1 MTMMGEGTM
10 KRGLVIA
17 ALLLVLAA
25 LGAGGFYV
33 YRQGAGFPPTPDL
46 APVPVSVPVPEA
58 LPAPELAGDALEP
71 QGGALA
77 TLVSFDRT
85 VKSKRSDA
93 LAWQDA
99 KERMP
104 LYDNDAVRTFERSK
118 ATIAFGSDDLVE
130 VDQNAL
136 VVIKPRPSVGD
147 ESEISL
153 ALLSPELLDSLAAKP
168 AEEQKKAFADAAEKK
183 QVRIRTV
190 GAGKGGKA
198 ATRIALRTM
207 PDKSTSVTSLQGAAQ
222 LIGPKGEEILLKEK
236 MVTRITP
243 QGTVIQPRVLPPPP
257 SLLLPRDGESF
268 SFLRKTPRVDL
279 TWKPSDRAAVY
290 RVTVASDQGFRK
302 VFADERVK
310 GTSFAMRNL
319 QPGTYYWRVRSQDA
333 DGFEGA
339 YSETRSI
346 KAVFDERPPELAI
359 LTPPEMY
366 VSPGPQVELK
376 GRTDRG
382 ARVKVNGQLVRVK
395 SDGTFSHVV
404 TLKEG
409 INLVSI
415 EAADASGNTGYGKRL
430 ITYKGAK
437 RSSAAS
443 VSGN

>member
-1 MTMMGEGTM
+1 M
-10 KRGLVIA
+10 KRALVVA
-17 ALLLVLAA
+17 ALLLFLAA
-25 LGAGGFYV
+25 LGAGGFYL
-33 YRQGAGFPPTPDL
+33 YRQGAGTPPP
-46 APVPVSVPVPEA
+46 APVPLPVAVEAPEA
-58 LPAPELAGDALEP
+58 LPAPELSGGALEP

-99 KERMP
+99 RERMP

-147 ESEISL
+147 DSEISL
-153 ALLSPELLDSLAAKP
+153 ALLSPEFLDSLAAKP
-168 AEEQKKAFADAAEKK
+168 AEEQKQAIAEAAEKR

-190 GAGKGGKA
+190 GSAQGGKE

-222 LIGPKGEEILLKEK
+222 LIGPKGEKILLQEK

-243 QGTVIQPRVLPPPP
+243 QGTVIQPRSLPPAP
-257 SLLLPRDGESF
+257 SLLSPRDGETF
-268 SFLRKTPRVDL
+268 SFQRKTPRVDL
-279 TWKPSDRAAVY
+279 AWKASDRAAVY
-290 RVTVASDQGFRK
+290 RVIVANDPGFRK

-310 GTSFAMRNL
+310 GTSMSIRNL

-339 YSETRSI
+339 YSESRSI

-359 LTPPEMY
+359 LAPPEMY

-376 GRTDRG
+376 GRTDRE

-395 SDGTFSHVV
+395 PDGTFSHVV
-404 TLKEG
+404 SLKEG
-409 INLVSI
+409 INLVNVETS
-415 EAADASGNTGYGKRL
+415 DGSGNTAYGKRL

-437 RSSAAS
+437 RSNAAS